1 MIDLK
6 NHEWVLFKNSC
17 EVHVTYS
24 LRYMGAE
31 AAHALPRPYT
41 SMHSRLKAILVM
53 LKLVYDAINLRPRVE
68 HEYSSSR
75 MDHIVINRNR

>member
-1 MIDLK
+1 
-6 NHEWVLFKNSC
+6 
-17 EVHVTYS
+17 
-24 LRYMGAE
+24 MGAE

-75 MDHIVINRNR
+75 MDGPYCYQSKPIKAVSVAIPVGYH